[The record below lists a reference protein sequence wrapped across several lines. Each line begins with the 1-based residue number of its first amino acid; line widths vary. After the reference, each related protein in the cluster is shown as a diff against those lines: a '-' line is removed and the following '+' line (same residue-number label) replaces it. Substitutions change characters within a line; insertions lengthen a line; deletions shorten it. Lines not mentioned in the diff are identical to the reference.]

1 MLQPIKHHTL
11 GRFSIWKVKSIKA
24 VDSRVDDDDDDGEDQ
39 DLLRPDFI
47 NIFRNML
54 HILASLWLNSALYHI
69 TPNEIYINKCIR
81 HKKLT

>member
-24 VDSRVDDDDDDGEDQ
+24 VDSRVDDDDDGEDQ
-39 DLLRPDFI
+39 DFLRPDFI